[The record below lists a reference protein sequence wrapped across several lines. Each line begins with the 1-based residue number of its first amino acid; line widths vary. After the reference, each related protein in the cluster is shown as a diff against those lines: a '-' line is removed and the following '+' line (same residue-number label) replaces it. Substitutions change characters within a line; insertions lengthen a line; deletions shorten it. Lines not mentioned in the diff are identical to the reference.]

1 MLSANGS
8 AFMHAQD
15 SGARGEVTCFGHSL
29 RPHHLV
35 AALIKPITPA
45 ISTALILMQSFRC
58 FSLLKHHPY
67 TSVRH
72 KHKTLADGCCG
83 VRTWQQDG

>member
-35 AALIKPITPA
+35 AALRKPIAPA
-45 ISTALILMQSFRC
+45 IFNTADANAEPP
-58 FSLLKHHPY
+58 LLQPIEAPPIY
-67 TSVRH
+67 VC
-72 KHKTLADGCCG
+72 AA
-83 VRTWQQDG
+83 